1 MSDIIDELFGDELT
15 VLESLKDYRI
25 ELGVLEEEGRKTIKI
40 DVVDLNGSSSEIEM
54 SVGDI
59 MYFTEHG
66 TLKFPARNVLEKC
79 YMVVDH
85 MINAELNTIVEDIL
99 ENGLQESD
107 IDNRFRILCFR
118 IEQYA
123 RSFFI
128 NETSKINNLSEMLG
142 QNDQNE
148 YLYSLNSLSN
158 YITCKFFKK

>member
-15 VLESLKDYRI
+15 ILESLKDYRI
-25 ELGVLEEEGRKTIKI
+25 ELGVLEEDGVKRITI
-40 DVVDLNGSSSEIEM
+40 DVVNLDGTKSEVEM

-66 TLKFPARNVLEKC
+66 SLKFPARNVLDKC

-99 ENGLQESD
+99 ENGLTEMD
-107 IDNRFRILCFR
+107 IDNRFRTLCFR

-123 RSFFI
+123 RTFFI
-128 NETSKINNLSEMLG
+128 SETAKINNLSQMLS
-142 QNDQNE
+142 QDDENE

>member
-15 VLESLKDYRI
+15 ILESLKDYRI
-25 ELGVLEEEGRKTIKI
+25 ELGVLEEDGRKTIKI
-40 DVVDLNGSSSEIEM
+40 DIVNLDGTKSDVEM

-66 TLKFPARNVLEKC
+66 TLKFPARNVLENC
-79 YMVVDH
+79 FVVVNN
-85 MINAELNTIVEDIL
+85 MIDLELNSIIEDIL

-107 IDNRFRILCFR
+107 IDNRFRNLCFR

-123 RSFFI
+123 RTFFI
-128 NETSKINNLSEMLG
+128 SETSKINNLSEMLG
-142 QNDQNE
+142 QDDQNE